1 MKPKLCQII
10 AVEKG
15 LKKRASE
22 DLTAV
27 HHSLQKPAL
36 LDGMTRTYRPYS
48 DTEEEKLPPEVK
60 QVQVKSAD
68 VIKHTVTTLTEAFD
82 VVATKEWGNT
92 AAKADIVVDGIP
104 LLTNVPVGYLLYLE
118 HQLDDLT
125 TFIDK
130 LPVLDPA
137 ETWNFDENTACYAT
151 QPTETVRTRKTP
163 TVVVKYA
170 ATPEHPAQ
178 TEIFTEDRPSGRFSV
193 TKRSGA
199 LPLTRVNDLKDRVV
213 KLKTAVKFA
222 REQANSLEVDQ
233 KTVGSTVLSFLFT

>member
-1 MKPKLCQII
+1 M
-10 AVEKG
+10 
-15 LKKRASE
+15 
-22 DLTAV
+22 
-27 HHSLQKPAL
+27 
-36 LDGMTRTYRPYS
+36 
-48 DTEEEKLPPEVK
+48 
-60 QVQVKSAD
+60 
-68 VIKHTVTTLTEAFD
+68 
-82 VVATKEWGNT
+82 
-92 AAKADIVVDGIP
+92 VDGIP

-178 TEIFTEDRPSGRFSV
+178 TEIFTEDRPIGRFSV